1 MLTKTQCRT
10 LEFIKKFCDKHD
22 YSPTTAEIADG
33 IGISSRGVV
42 YRYLKALSDAGEIEL
57 VPGKHRNIQLLSK
70 ANNDNLF
77 EIPLLGSIA
86 AGQPIEAINSQESIS
101 VTDIF
106 SGPHRYALRVK
117 GDSMIEEGIFD
128 GDTVVCEHAQTAR
141 NGQIIVALIDQNEA
155 TLKRIRYEN
164 DKQTITLLPANA
176 SYKPMHYPADR
187 VKVQGI
193 YIGLIRM
200 AH

>member
-1 MLTKTQCRT
+1 MLTKAQKRT
-10 LEFIKKFCDKHD
+10 LEFIKKFCDKND
-22 YSPTTAEIADG
+22 FSPTTAEIADG

-42 YRYLKALSDAGEIEL
+42 YRYLKALSEEGEIEL
-57 VPGKHRNIQLLSK
+57 IPGKHRNIQLK
-70 ANNDNLF
+70 AEQANDGLY

-86 AGQPIEAINSQESIS
+86 AGQPIEAIDNQESIS

-141 NGQIIVALIDQNEA
+141 SGQIIVALIDQNEA
-155 TLKRIRYEN
+155 TLKRIRYGNEN
-164 DKQTITLLPANA
+164 NTITLLPANA
-176 SYKPMHYPADR
+176 NYKPMHFPADR